1 MPTFATAAVTVT
13 FESIGDGFNESRD
26 ARVAVQE
33 IPGGDAF
40 YVDRAGRG
48 PLNWTVAMF
57 LASSAAYGQLNAAL
71 GQEGT
76 LSVSPL
82 DTHSAVLMKVSR
94 PSPLGDGRTR
104 ATAEFLI
111 TDA

>member
-1 MPTFATAAVTVT
+1 MPTFSTAVATIAFDSV
-13 FESIGDGFNESRD
+13 GDGFNESRD

-33 IPGGDAF
+33 IPGGDEF
-40 YVDRAGRG
+40 YVDRAGRS
-48 PLNWTVAMF
+48 PLNWTVAML

-82 DTHSAVLMKVSR
+82 DTHTAVLMKVSR
-94 PSPLGDGRTR
+94 SSPQADGQTR